1 MLGKILTI
9 SKNSATLSINKEAG
23 QISDLINL
31 HVVFEDDDKK
41 ILGEID
47 SINEDTIKVT
57 FLGELTENDFI
68 GGLIRK
74 PSLNAKARIIN
85 EQELAILTGNDSA
98 SIQLG
103 VSPLY
108 NDFPLKVSVDELFS
122 NHTAIFGNT
131 GSGKTYGICRIIQ
144 NIFPSGNVIPYKAN
158 LFIFDSYGEY
168 INAFKDLNKRNPYYS
183 FKVITTNKSKPYEK
197 LNIPVCL
204 LDIEDILNLLEATSF
219 SQIAMVET
227 ALTYARMFARNDR
240 EAAEFKNHILA
251 KAIISIMYTNQTS
264 ARIRDQI
271 FEILNETNT
280 PELSLDADVPGVGFT
295 RKFRNCFDIDSEGR
309 FAEHKIISDYIK
321 EFIDE
326 NRKWNFDAYGVCYS
340 LHDLEV
346 ALNFTLYSE
355 RYLLNETMYDAA
367 MSLKVKLHDLA
378 TRGNGEFFSS
388 DEFITVDEYV
398 RKIQINGNKKSQ
410 IVNFNLEDVD
420 DRFARSIVKIFGRM
434 FMKFTKGLK
443 DRATFPIH
451 MILEEAHRYVL
462 EGDDKKLFGYNIFER
477 IAKEGRKYGLL
488 LDLIT
493 QRPTD
498 LNENVISQ
506 CANFLIFK
514 INHPADLE
522 YIAKSV
528 PNMSEDIVEKQKTL
542 QAGTCVAFG
551 RIFKIPMIAKME
563 RADPPP
569 TSSNCEVYKN
579 WMVQLNGSPAPAS
592 APATPS
598 VNVQTNEPVANR
610 IEAPVITNTSAPQEA
625 NVVNAPVI
633 NNPVT
638 ENNTANVN
646 NNVAQIQNINP
657 VSEETTN
664 TFIGNN

>member
-1 MLGKILTI
+1 MLGKIKTI
-9 SKNSATLSINKEAG
+9 NKNSATLEINKDGGE
-23 QISDLINL
+23 INDLINL
-31 HVVFEDDDKK
+31 HVVFEDDNKK

-68 GGLIRK
+68 GGLIKK
-74 PSLNAKARIIN
+74 PSLNARVRIIN
-85 EQELAILTGNDSA
+85 NDELKILVGTPGET
-98 SIQLG
+98 IRLG

-108 NDFPLKVSVDELFS
+108 NDFPLNISVDELFS

-144 NIFPSGNVIPYKAN
+144 NVFPNSSVIPYKAN
-158 LFIFDSYGEY
+158 LFVFDSYGEY
-168 INAFKDLNKRNPYYS
+168 INAFQDLNKNNPYYS
-183 FKVITTNKSKPYEK
+183 FKVITTNLNKGYEK
-197 LNIPVCL
+197 LDIPVCL
-204 LDIEDILNLLEATSF
+204 LELEDVLNLLEATNF

-227 ALTYARMFARNDR
+227 ALTYVKMFARNDV
-240 EAAEFKNHILA
+240 EALEFKNHILA

-280 PELSLDADVPGVGFT
+280 PELSLDTEVPGIGFT

-321 EFIDE
+321 EFIKEDK
-326 NRKWNFDAYGVCYS
+326 KWNYDATGVYYS

-355 RYLLNETMYDAA
+355 RYLLNEAMYDSA
-367 MSLKVKLHDLA
+367 MSLKVKLHDLV
-378 TRGNGEFFSS
+378 TRPNGTFFSANGYT
-388 DEFITVDEYV
+388 TVDEYIQ
-398 RKIQINGNKKSQ
+398 KIQIKDGKKSQ
-410 IVNFNLEDVD
+410 IVNINLEDVD
-420 DRFARSIVKIFGRM
+420 DRFARTIVKIFGRM
-434 FMKFTKGLK
+434 FMKFTRSLK
-443 DRATFPIH
+443 DERRATFPIH

-488 LDLIT
+488 MDLIT

-551 RIFKIPMIAKME
+551 RILK
-563 RADPPP
+563 
-569 TSSNCEVYKN
+569 Y
-579 WMVQLNGSPAPAS
+579 Q
-592 APATPS
+592 
-598 VNVQTNEPVANR
+598 
-610 IEAPVITNTSAPQEA
+610 
-625 NVVNAPVI
+625 
-633 NNPVT
+633 
-638 ENNTANVN
+638 
-646 NNVAQIQNINP
+646 
-657 VSEETTN
+657 
-664 TFIGNN
+664 

>member
-9 SKNSATLSINKEAG
+9 NKNSATLQINKDAG
-23 QISDLINL
+23 EINDLINL
-31 HVVFEDDDKK
+31 HVVFEDESKK

-47 SINEDTIKVT
+47 SINIDTINVT

-68 GGLIRK
+68 GGLIKK
-74 PSLNAKARIIN
+74 PSLNAKVRIIN
-85 EQELAILTGNDSA
+85 EQELKILTGVEGQ

-108 NDFPLKVSVDELFS
+108 NNFPLNVSIDELFS

-144 NIFPSGNVIPYKAN
+144 NIFPNSNIIPYKAN

-168 INAFKDLNKRNPYYS
+168 INAFQDLHKNNEYYS
-183 FKVITTNKSKPYEK
+183 FKVITTNMNKEYEK

-204 LDIEDILNLLEATSF
+204 LDLEDVLNLLEATNF

-227 ALTYARMFARNDR
+227 ALTYVKMFARQDK
-240 EAAEFKNHILA
+240 ESYEFKNHILA
-251 KAIISIMYTNQTS
+251 SAIISIMYTNQTS

-280 PELSLDADVPGVGFT
+280 PELSLDTEVPGIGFT

-321 EFIDE
+321 EFIQD
-326 NRKWNFDAYGVCYS
+326 NRKWNYEAEGVYYS

-355 RYLLNETMYDAA
+355 RYLLNDVMYDSA
-367 MSLKVKLHDLA
+367 MSLKVKLHDLVNR
-378 TRGNGEFFSS
+378 TNGRFFSS
-388 DEFITVDEYV
+388 DRYITLDEYI
-398 RKIQINGNKKSQ
+398 KMIQINGNKKSQ

-420 DRFARSIVKIFGRM
+420 DRFARTIVKIFGRM
-434 FMKFTKGLK
+434 FMKYTRSLK
-443 DRATFPIH
+443 ARATFPIH

-477 IAKEGRKYGLL
+477 IAKEGRKYGLI

-551 RIFKIPMIAKME
+551 RIFKIPMIAKMQK
-563 RADPPP
+563 ADPPP
-569 TSSNCEVYKN
+569 TSANCEVYKN
-579 WMVQLNGSPAPAS
+579 WMVQLK
-592 APATPS
+592 
-598 VNVQTNEPVANR
+598 
-610 IEAPVITNTSAPQEA
+610 
-625 NVVNAPVI
+625 
-633 NNPVT
+633 
-638 ENNTANVN
+638 
-646 NNVAQIQNINP
+646 
-657 VSEETTN
+657 
-664 TFIGNN
+664 

>member
-9 SKNSATLSINKEAG
+9 NKNSAIVSINKANG
-23 QISDLINL
+23 AQITDLINL
-31 HVVFEDDDKK
+31 HVVFEDQNKK

-47 SINEDTIKVT
+47 SIEQDTIKIT
-57 FLGELTENDFI
+57 FLGELTANDFI
-68 GGLIRK
+68 GGLIKK
-74 PSLNAKARIIN
+74 PSLDANIRIIN
-85 EQELAILTGNDSA
+85 PEELKILTGVENR
-98 SIQLG
+98 SIRLG

-108 NDFPLKVSVDELFS
+108 NDFPLNVSIDELFS

-144 NIFPSGNVIPYKAN
+144 NIFPKGQIIPYKAN

-168 INAFKDLNKRNPYYS
+168 INAFSRLQENNPFYS
-183 FKVITTNKSKPYEK
+183 FKVITTNMKKDYEK

-204 LDIEDILNLLEATSF
+204 LELEDVLNLLEATNF
-219 SQIAMVET
+219 SQIAMVDT
-227 ALTYARMFARNDR
+227 ALTYVKMFARNDK
-240 EAAEFKNHILA
+240 EALDFKNHILA
-251 KAIISIMYTNQTS
+251 KAITSIMYTNQTS
-264 ARIRDQI
+264 SKIRDQI
-271 FEILNETNT
+271 FEILSETNT
-280 PELSLDADVPGVGFT
+280 AELSLETEVPGIGFT
-295 RKFRNCFDIDSEGR
+295 RQFRNCFDIDSEGR
-309 FAEHKIISDYIK
+309 FAERKIISDYIK
-321 EFIDE
+321 SFIDE
-326 NRKWNFDAYGVCYS
+326 DRKWNYDSTGVSYS

-355 RYLLNETMYDAA
+355 RYLLNEAMYDSA

-378 TRGNGEFFSS
+378 TRNNSSFFTN
-388 DEFITVDEYV
+388 EGYITLEEYIK
-398 RKIQINGNKKSQ
+398 RIQVNGNKKSQ

-434 FMKFTKGLK
+434 FMKYTKGLK

-528 PNMSEDIVEKQKTL
+528 PNMSEDVVEKQKTL
-542 QAGTCVAFG
+542 QSGTCVAFG
-551 RIFKIPMIAKME
+551 RIFKIPMIVKME
-563 RADPPP
+563 KADPPP
-569 TSSNCEVYKN
+569 TSANCEIYNN
-579 WMVQLNGSPAPAS
+579 WMVKLK
-592 APATPS
+592 
-598 VNVQTNEPVANR
+598 E
-610 IEAPVITNTSAPQEA
+610 
-625 NVVNAPVI
+625 
-633 NNPVT
+633 
-638 ENNTANVN
+638 
-646 NNVAQIQNINP
+646 
-657 VSEETTN
+657 
-664 TFIGNN
+664 

>member
-9 SKNSATLSINKEAG
+9 SKNGAIVSIDKSQGNIK
-23 QISDLINL
+23 DLINL
-31 HVVFEDDDKK
+31 HVVFEDDNKK

-47 SINEDTIKVT
+47 SIEENTIKVS

-68 GGLIRK
+68 GGLLIK
-74 PSLNAKARIIN
+74 PSLEAKVRIITP
-85 EQELAILTGNDSA
+85 EELKIITGSDTRN
-98 SIQLG
+98 IRLG

-108 NDFPLKVSVDELFS
+108 KDTPLNVNIDDLFS

-144 NIFPSGNVIPYKAN
+144 NIFTSTNGIIPYKAN

-168 INAFKDLNKRNPYYS
+168 INAFSKLKELNPYYS
-183 FKVITTNKSKPYEK
+183 FKVITTNLSKPYEK

-204 LDIEDILNLLEATSF
+204 LELDDILNLLDATKF
-219 SQIAMVET
+219 SQIAMIET
-227 ALTYARMFARNDR
+227 ALLYVKMFAREDE
-240 EAAEFKNHILA
+240 EAHDYKNHILA
-251 KAIISIMYTNQTS
+251 KAITNIMYTNQTS
-264 ARIRDQI
+264 SKIRDQI
-271 FEILNETNT
+271 FEILSETNT
-280 PELSLDADVPGVGFT
+280 PELSLETEVPGVGFT
-295 RKFRNCFDIDSEGR
+295 RIFRNCFDIDSEGR
-309 FAEHKIISDYIK
+309 FAERKIIADYIK

-326 NRKWNFDAYGVCYS
+326 NRKWNFEAEGVYYS

-355 RYLLNETMYDAA
+355 RYLLNEAMYDAA

-378 TRGNGEFFSS
+378 THGNGTFFSA
-388 DEFITVDEYV
+388 DGYITPEEYI
-398 RKIQINGNKKSQ
+398 KQIQMNGNQKSQ

-434 FMKFTKGLK
+434 FMKYTKFLQN
-443 DRATFPIH
+443 RASFPIH
-451 MILEEAHRYVL
+451 MILEEAHRYVM
-462 EGDDKKLFGYNIFER
+462 EGDDRTLLGYNIFER

-528 PNMSEDIVEKQKTL
+528 PNMSEDVVEKQKTL
-542 QAGTCVAFG
+542 QSGTCVAFG
-551 RIFKIPMIAKME
+551 TIFKIPMIVKME
-563 RADPPP
+563 KADPPP
-569 TSSNCEVYKN
+569 TSANCEIYNN
-579 WMVQLNGSPAPAS
+579 WMVQLK
-592 APATPS
+592 
-598 VNVQTNEPVANR
+598 Q
-610 IEAPVITNTSAPQEA
+610 
-625 NVVNAPVI
+625 
-633 NNPVT
+633 
-638 ENNTANVN
+638 
-646 NNVAQIQNINP
+646 
-657 VSEETTN
+657 
-664 TFIGNN
+664 

>member
-1 MLGKILTI
+1 MLGKIKTI
-9 SKNSATLSINKEAG
+9 NKNSATLEINKDGGE
-23 QISDLINL
+23 INDLINL
-31 HVVFEDDDKK
+31 HVVFEDDNKK

-68 GGLIRK
+68 GGLIKK
-74 PSLNAKARIIN
+74 PSLNARVRIIN
-85 EQELAILTGNDSA
+85 NDELKILVGTPGET
-98 SIQLG
+98 IRLG

-108 NDFPLKVSVDELFS
+108 NDFPLNISVDELFS
-122 NHTAIFGNT
+122 NHTTIFGNT
-131 GSGKTYGICRIIQ
+131 GSGKTYGICRIIH
-144 NIFPSGNVIPYKAN
+144 NVFPNSSVIPYKAN
-158 LFIFDSYGEY
+158 LFVFDSYGEY
-168 INAFKDLNKRNPYYS
+168 INAFQDLNKNNPYYS
-183 FKVITTNKSKPYEK
+183 FKVITTNLNKGYEK
-197 LNIPVCL
+197 LDIPVCL
-204 LDIEDILNLLEATSF
+204 LELEDVLNLLEATNF

-227 ALTYARMFARNDR
+227 ALTYVKMFARNDV
-240 EAAEFKNHILA
+240 EALEFKNHILA

-280 PELSLDADVPGVGFT
+280 PELSLDTEVPGIGFT

-321 EFIDE
+321 EFIKEDK
-326 NRKWNFDAYGVCYS
+326 KWNYDATGVYYS

-355 RYLLNETMYDAA
+355 RYLLNEAMYDSA
-367 MSLKVKLHDLA
+367 MSLKVKLHDLV
-378 TRGNGEFFSS
+378 TRPNGTFFSANGYT
-388 DEFITVDEYV
+388 TVDEYIQ
-398 RKIQINGNKKSQ
+398 KIQIKDGKKSQ
-410 IVNFNLEDVD
+410 IVNINLEDVD
-420 DRFARSIVKIFGRM
+420 DRFARTIVKIFGRM
-434 FMKFTKGLK
+434 FMKFTRSLK
-443 DRATFPIH
+443 DERRATFPIH

-488 LDLIT
+488 MDLIT

-563 RADPPP
+563 KADPPP
-569 TSSNCEVYKN
+569 TSANCEVYKN
-579 WMVQLNGSPAPAS
+579 WMVK
-592 APATPS
+592 
-598 VNVQTNEPVANR
+598 
-610 IEAPVITNTSAPQEA
+610 
-625 NVVNAPVI
+625 
-633 NNPVT
+633 
-638 ENNTANVN
+638 
-646 NNVAQIQNINP
+646 
-657 VSEETTN
+657 
-664 TFIGNN
+664 IGQ

>member
-9 SKNSATLSINKEAG
+9 SKNSATLQINKDAG
-23 QISDLINL
+23 EINDLINL
-31 HVVFEDDDKK
+31 HVVFEDDNKK

-68 GGLIRK
+68 GGLIKK

-85 EQELAILTGNDSA
+85 EQELKILTGVPDQ

-108 NDFPLKVSVDELFS
+108 NDFPLNVSIDELFS

-144 NIFPSGNVIPYKAN
+144 NIFPNDKIIPYKAN

-168 INAFKDLNKRNPYYS
+168 INAFKDLPKNNPYYS
-183 FKVITTNKSKPYEK
+183 FKVITTNLNKEYEK
-197 LNIPVCL
+197 LDIPVCL
-204 LDIEDILNLLEATSF
+204 LELEDILNLLEATNF
-219 SQIAMVET
+219 SQIAMVDT
-227 ALTYARMFARNDR
+227 ALTYVRMFARQDK
-240 EAAEFKNHILA
+240 ESYEFKNHILA
-251 KAIISIMYTNQTS
+251 SAIISIMYTNQTS

-280 PELSLDADVPGVGFT
+280 PELSLDTEVPGIGFT

-321 EFIDE
+321 GFIQDG
-326 NRKWNFDAYGVCYS
+326 RKWNYDATGVFYS
-340 LHDLEV
+340 LHDLQV

-355 RYLLNETMYDAA
+355 RYLLNEVMYDSA
-367 MSLKVKLHDLA
+367 MSLKVKINDLVN
-378 TRGNGEFFSS
+378 RNNGRFFSANGY
-388 DEFITVDEYV
+388 ITLPDYI
-398 RKIQINGNKKSQ
+398 KKLQMNGNKKSQ

-420 DRFARSIVKIFGRM
+420 DRFARTVVKIFGRM
-434 FMKFTKGLK
+434 FMKFTRGLK

-462 EGDDKKLFGYNIFER
+462 EGDDKVLFGYNIFER

-563 RADPPP
+563 PADPPP
-569 TSSNCEVYKN
+569 TSANCEVFKN
-579 WMVQLNGSPAPAS
+579 WMVK
-592 APATPS
+592 
-598 VNVQTNEPVANR
+598 V
-610 IEAPVITNTSAPQEA
+610 
-625 NVVNAPVI
+625 
-633 NNPVT
+633 
-638 ENNTANVN
+638 
-646 NNVAQIQNINP
+646 
-657 VSEETTN
+657 EE
-664 TFIGNN
+664 

>member
-9 SKNSATLSINKEAG
+9 NKNSAIVSINKANG
-23 QISDLINL
+23 AQITDLINL
-31 HVVFEDDDKK
+31 HVVFEDQNKK

-47 SINEDTIKVT
+47 SIEQDTIKIT
-57 FLGELTENDFI
+57 FLGELTANDFI
-68 GGLIRK
+68 GGLIKK
-74 PSLNAKARIIN
+74 PSLDANIRIIN
-85 EQELAILTGNDSA
+85 PEELKILTGVENR
-98 SIQLG
+98 SIRLG

-108 NDFPLKVSVDELFS
+108 NDFPLNVSIDELFS

-144 NIFPSGNVIPYKAN
+144 NIFPKGQIIPYKAN

-168 INAFKDLNKRNPYYS
+168 INAFSRLQENNPFYS
-183 FKVITTNKSKPYEK
+183 FKVITTNMKKDYEK

-204 LDIEDILNLLEATSF
+204 LELEDVLNLLEATNF
-219 SQIAMVET
+219 SQIAMVDT
-227 ALTYARMFARNDR
+227 ALTYVKMFARNDK
-240 EAAEFKNHILA
+240 EALDFKNHILA
-251 KAIISIMYTNQTS
+251 KAITSIMYTNQTS
-264 ARIRDQI
+264 SKIRDQI
-271 FEILNETNT
+271 FEILSETNT
-280 PELSLDADVPGVGFT
+280 AELSLETEVPGIGFT
-295 RKFRNCFDIDSEGR
+295 RQFRNCFDIDSEGR
-309 FAEHKIISDYIK
+309 FAERKIISDYIK
-321 EFIDE
+321 SFIDE
-326 NRKWNFDAYGVCYS
+326 DRKWNYDSTGVSYS

-355 RYLLNETMYDAA
+355 RYLLNEAMYDSA

-378 TRGNGEFFSS
+378 TRGNSSFFTN
-388 DEFITVDEYV
+388 EGYITLEEYIK
-398 RKIQINGNKKSQ
+398 RIQINGNKKSQ

-434 FMKFTKGLK
+434 FMKYTKGLK

-528 PNMSEDIVEKQKTL
+528 PNMSEDVVEKQKTL
-542 QAGTCVAFG
+542 QSGTCVAFG
-551 RIFKIPMIAKME
+551 RIFKIPMIVKME
-563 RADPPP
+563 KADPPP
-569 TSSNCEVYKN
+569 TSANCEIYNN
-579 WMVQLNGSPAPAS
+579 WMVKLK
-592 APATPS
+592 
-598 VNVQTNEPVANR
+598 E
-610 IEAPVITNTSAPQEA
+610 
-625 NVVNAPVI
+625 
-633 NNPVT
+633 
-638 ENNTANVN
+638 
-646 NNVAQIQNINP
+646 
-657 VSEETTN
+657 
-664 TFIGNN
+664 